1 MLKTRL
7 PKCTIYE
14 DSVAKEA
21 LRQLYPCAPTTT
33 DLEIPQFTS
42 LDIKGL
48 KNIGVS
54 LKWICLKKP
63 MTYYKKRVDENQK
76 SLIHTFICLGA
87 SVLNL
92 STVGRGCPDL
102 LIGYKGKTVLV
113 EIKSSTKATFTEPQ
127 IKFMQEWR
135 GGAVSRIDS
144 VDAAIRLIKMLD
156 ME

>member
-1 MLKTRL
+1 
-7 PKCTIYE
+7 
-14 DSVAKEA
+14 
-21 LRQLYPCAPTTT
+21 
-33 DLEIPQFTS
+33 
-42 LDIKGL
+42 
-48 KNIGVS
+48 
-54 LKWICLKKP
+54 

-76 SLIHTFICLGA
+76 TIVHTFIALGA

-102 LIGYKGKTVLV
+102 LIGYRGKSVLV
-113 EIKSSTKATFTEPQ
+113 EVKALKGTFTDPQ

-156 ME
+156 MDNQ

>member
-1 MLKTRL
+1 
-7 PKCTIYE
+7 
-14 DSVAKEA
+14 
-21 LRQLYPCAPTTT
+21 
-33 DLEIPQFTS
+33 
-42 LDIKGL
+42 
-48 KNIGVS
+48 
-54 LKWICLKKP
+54 

-76 SLIHTFICLGA
+76 SIIHTFIALGA

-102 LIGYKGKTVLV
+102 LIGYRGKTVLV
-113 EIKSSTKATFTEPQ
+113 EIKSNEKAKFTEPQ

-156 ME
+156 TEL

>member
-1 MLKTRL
+1 M
-7 PKCTIYE
+7 I
-14 DSVAKEA
+14 
-21 LRQLYPCAPTTT
+21 
-33 DLEIPQFTS
+33 
-42 LDIKGL
+42 
-48 KNIGVS
+48 
-54 LKWICLKKP
+54 
-63 MTYYKKRVDENQK
+63 YYKKRVDENQK
-76 SLIHTFICLGA
+76 QLVHTFIALGC

-102 LIGYKGKTVLV
+102 LIGYRGKTVLV
-113 EIKSSTKATFTEPQ
+113 EIKSNSKATFTDPQ

>member
-1 MLKTRL
+1 
-7 PKCTIYE
+7 
-14 DSVAKEA
+14 
-21 LRQLYPCAPTTT
+21 
-33 DLEIPQFTS
+33 
-42 LDIKGL
+42 
-48 KNIGVS
+48 
-54 LKWICLKKP
+54 

-76 SLIHTFICLGA
+76 TLVHTFIALGA

-113 EIKSSTKATFTEPQ
+113 EIKRDSKAKYTEPQ

-144 VDAAIRLIKMLD
+144 VDAAIRLIKLLD
-156 ME
+156 TEQ

>member
-1 MLKTRL
+1 
-7 PKCTIYE
+7 
-14 DSVAKEA
+14 
-21 LRQLYPCAPTTT
+21 
-33 DLEIPQFTS
+33 
-42 LDIKGL
+42 
-48 KNIGVS
+48 
-54 LKWICLKKP
+54 

-76 SLIHTFICLGA
+76 TLIHTFIALGA
-87 SVLNL
+87 SILNL

-102 LIGYKGKTVLV
+102 LIGYRGKTVLV
-113 EIKSSTKATFTEPQ
+113 EIKSNSKATFTEPQ